1 MIFNEMSMF
10 AFVIFFMM
18 KNLSSSSTFPIF
30 PISLITVF
38 ISFYYPIPLPF
49 LLYFSYFSISSRSVL
64 YPLFP
69 PISCHLSSSFLLP
82 VFIPPFDLVF
92 YHVSL
97 VLSSPL
103 STLSHSLLSSLPSAV
118 ISLSFSPLHCHLS
131 LILSSVISL
140 SFSFSPLFSPLSS
153 LSPSLLSSILSTVIS
168 LSFSPLIS
176 SLHCHLSFLLYS
188 HLLSSLHCHLPLLL
202 SSPLISLSFSP
213 LFSPLSPV
221 NVVLCSEA
229 LLRVSTISLSAK
241 ASTLEVTS
249 SQRIKVGFFKR
260 ALQRTKNGKGEKRKE
275 REGNRNQ
282 EKNKNEKKTKEKEGN
297 HKNKNEECTYLAM
310 ETFCLSPP
318 ESLAPLSPTEV
329 CIPLGSLFIV
339 SNKLH
344 FSMAWTTSSDVAEAL
359 PYLRER

>member
-49 LLYFSYFSISSRSVL
+49 LLYFFYFSISSRSVL
-64 YPLFP
+64 YPLFL

-176 SLHCHLSFLLYS
+176 SLHCHL
-188 HLLSSLHCHLPLLL
+188 PLLL

-213 LFSPLSPV
+213 LSSPTPSLLFSHLSLILSSLLSTV
-221 NVVLCSEA
+221 TCQCCS
-229 LLRVSTISLSAK
+229 LLRGSSKSINNISLCEGIHAGSHFVTKDQGWILQKSSAAHK
-241 ASTLEVTS
+241 EW
-249 SQRIKVGFFKR
+249 KR
-260 ALQRTKNGKGEKRKE
+260 GKEKRKG
-275 REGNRNQ
+275 R
-282 EKNKNEKKTKEKEGN
+282 K
-297 HKNKNEECTYLAM
+297 
-310 ETFCLSPP
+310 
-318 ESLAPLSPTEV
+318 
-329 CIPLGSLFIV
+329 
-339 SNKLH
+339 
-344 FSMAWTTSSDVAEAL
+344 
-359 PYLRER
+359 